1 VDGSKYGW
9 HRDYFF
15 ARVTKKAPAE
25 MVKLLPALELPAQR
39 AAAPTLKPRVA
50 LAILEELRTLKKKP

>member
-1 VDGSKYGW
+1 MPGQ
-9 HRDYFF
+9 
-15 ARVTKKAPAE
+15 KAPVE

-50 LAILEELRTLKKKP
+50 LAILEELRARRKKT